1 MTNKGALILVCR
13 SDQLEHFSWFARR
26 LHDQLSAEGQTNI
39 TIIEVT
45 SSAQLHDAL
54 LVCPAAHDVADI
66 HIFSEFEDDRLWVDQ
81 NAQEYLKP
89 ESIPDSKAAAG
100 ATFAIASYSPAATCK
115 VWFWADR
122 QNAQMSGPGFEIL
135 KSFEACFGHRFS
147 FSPIGQ
153 LKQRRPKP
161 AIDQEKGLGPSTVQV
176 DARTPA
182 NDQPREARATVNLS
196 LRQCAA
202 ALVGIGLI
210 YSFVIDTDLNYEGS
224 FDEVVD
230 YQDTSYDIDKITADM
245 IDKGGEMSEHVWI
258 YDRKKWAYEWFLADE
273 WLDAADRELSAA
285 EETPGR
291 GRWPVIYNQLLEK
304 NQDRLTSVARSLKR
318 AADKYGYDR
327 YELASLTLAFVQ
339 HIPYKIPRNE
349 LGLMTPPTTLSKRWG
364 DCDTKSLLYVL
375 VMQQLGFDVSLF
387 ISDRY
392 RHAMAG
398 VNINALGTSMGHRG
412 RQYYFAE
419 TTTPGHRIGQ
429 LKTGN
434 GNTASWSLIPLT
446 NSVSTGI

>member
-1 MTNKGALILVCR
+1 MMSKGSLILVCR

-26 LHDQLSAEGQTNI
+26 LHDQLLAEGQTDI
-39 TIIEVT
+39 TIIQVT
-45 SSAQLHDAL
+45 SSAQLQDAL
-54 LVCPAAHDVADI
+54 LACPAPHDVADI
-66 HIFSEFEDDRLWVDQ
+66 HIFGEFKDDRLWVDQ
-81 NAQEYLKP
+81 HAREWLKP
-89 ESIPDSKAAAG
+89 ESIPDSKAAAT
-100 ATFAIASYSPAATCK
+100 ATFAIASYAQSATCK
-115 VWFWADR
+115 VWFWADS
-122 QNAQMSGPGFEIL
+122 QNAQVCGPGFEIL

-153 LKQRRPKP
+153 LKQRSPKSV
-161 AIDQEKGLGPSTVQV
+161 IDQKKGLDPSVV
-176 DARTPA
+176 KIDVRTPA
-182 NDQPREARATVNLS
+182 DEPARGAPAAVNVS
-196 LRQCAA
+196 LNHIVA

-210 YSFVIDTDLNYEGS
+210 YSFVIDSDLDYSGS
-224 FDEVVD
+224 FDEGEV
-230 YQDTSYDIDKITADM
+230 YQDTSYDIDKITAGM
-245 IDKGGEMSEHVWI
+245 IVKSGEMSKHVWI

-273 WLDAADRELSAA
+273 WLEAADRELSAA
-285 EETPGR
+285 LETTGG

-318 AADKYGYDR
+318 AADKHGYDR

-387 ISDRY
+387 ISNRY

-398 VNINALGTSMGHRG
+398 VNINAVGTSMAHRG
-412 RQYYFAE
+412 RQYFFAE

-434 GNTASWSLIPLT
+434 GRTASWSLIPLT
-446 NSVSTGI
+446 NSASGGI